1 MKYIFYTLTF
11 LLFVVVPRAV
21 FAQKDSLKGRITN
34 EKNEVLSFATV
45 QWQTSKEAVIAN
57 AEGRFSIIQH
67 EKADSLLVS
76 FTGYNQVAVFVL
88 PSEKRI
94 WVEMKDAKSL
104 GTVEI
109 TNTRRGN
116 FTSTI
121 NPLNVEQINSTEL
134 RKAACCNLAESFET
148 SGAVDVS
155 YTDAVTGAKEL
166 EMLGLR
172 GNYTQMMSEAIPN
185 LYGLQSAYG
194 LEYYPGTWLSEI
206 SLAKGAST
214 VSNGAEGIAG
224 QISFCMKQP
233 EDMER
238 LFVNIFGSSQG
249 RFEVNIDG
257 SHRFKDKKTSTALF
271 LHHNRMIGQQDNNN
285 DGWRDMPHRE
295 QFNAMNRWSFEFG
308 SWKAKLL
315 LHGITEKRIG
325 GMLETNAQTHTS
337 NGYNFNMNTDR
348 FQALGKLGYLGFKK
362 PYQSFGSQYSLTFQ
376 KMNGGFSAQKQY
388 SGVQKS
394 LYINTLYET
403 IIDNTMHKLR
413 LGANYTFND
422 YSELLT
428 QNIGHH
434 GMISDTRIKD
444 LSRKEEVLG
453 SFLEYNW
460 QPNDKFSLLAG
471 LRGDVHN
478 LAGFQLVPRINLKY
492 SFDENTIVRG
502 SAGRGYRLS
511 NVVIENLNLLTS
523 ARELRIS
530 NALKPE
536 TAWNYGVN
544 FTHNFKIDMHEG
556 SVNLDVYRT
565 DFQNQIVTDLDAFS
579 QIIYIDNLNGKSF
592 SNSVLATA
600 TYFPIPRLEVKAA
613 YKWTDAQTT
622 TGGVLQQRVLQP
634 QHRGLINLHYQTF
647 KKDWDFN
654 LNTHIVGEQRLP
666 IFIKKTYSGFVDYPK
681 ENIEEYRFS
690 GVAPAYFLVNGQINK
705 RLGNNWEL
713 YFGGENLTNYTQ
725 KNPILS
731 ANDPEGAFFDA
742 TTIFAPITGAM
753 GYLGVKWTLK

>member
-1 MKYIFYTLTF
+1 MKYIIFALTN
-11 LLFVVVPRAV
+11 LLFVLAATPV

-45 QWQTSKEAVIAN
+45 QWQTTKEAVIADAN
-57 AEGRFSIIQH
+57 GRFTIVSYP
-67 EKADSLLVS
+67 KADSLMVS
-76 FTGYNQVAVFVL
+76 FTGYNPVAVFVL

-109 TNTRRGN
+109 GSTRRGN

-121 NPLNVEQINSTEL
+121 NPLNVEQINSNEL

-233 EDMER
+233 DEMER
-238 LFVNIFGSSQG
+238 LFANIFTSSQG

-271 LHHNRMIGQQDNNN
+271 LHHNRMLFQQDLNG

-295 QFNAMNRWSFEFG
+295 QYNAMNRWSFDFG
-308 SWKAKLL
+308 NWKAKLL

-325 GMLETNAQTHTS
+325 GMLETDAQTHTS
-337 NGYNFNMNTDR
+337 NGYNFGMNTDR
-348 FQALGKLGYLGFKK
+348 VQIIGKLGYMGFEKA
-362 PYQSFGSQYSLTFQ
+362 YQSFGSQYTLTYQ
-376 KMNGGFSAQKQY
+376 NMNGNFGSQKIY
-388 SGVQKS
+388 NGVQKS

-413 LGANYTFND
+413 VGANYILND
-422 YSELLT
+422 YNELLT
-428 QNIGHH
+428 QNLGHH
-434 GMISDTRIKD
+434 GVIKENRVKD
-444 LSRKEEVLG
+444 LSRKEQVVG
-453 SFLEYNW
+453 SFFEYNW
-460 QPNDKFSLLAG
+460 LPNDKFSLLAG

-478 LAGFQLVPRINLKY
+478 LAGFQLAPRINLKY
-492 SFDENTIVRG
+492 SFDENTIVRA

-523 ARELRIS
+523 AREIRIPT
-530 NALKPE
+530 ALNPE
-536 TAWNYGVN
+536 TAWNYGAN

-565 DFQNQIVTDLDAFS
+565 DFQNQIVTDLDAAS
-579 QIIYIDNLNGKSF
+579 QIIYIQNLNGKSF
-592 SNSVLATA
+592 SNSVLLTA
-600 TYFPIPRLEVKAA
+600 SYFPIPRFEVKAA

-654 LNTHIVGEQRLP
+654 LNSHIIGEQRLP
-666 IFIKKTYSGFVDYPK
+666 VFIKKTDSGFVDYPK
-681 ENIEEYRFS
+681 ENIETYRFT
-690 GVAPAYFLVNGQINK
+690 GVSPAYFLVNAQINK